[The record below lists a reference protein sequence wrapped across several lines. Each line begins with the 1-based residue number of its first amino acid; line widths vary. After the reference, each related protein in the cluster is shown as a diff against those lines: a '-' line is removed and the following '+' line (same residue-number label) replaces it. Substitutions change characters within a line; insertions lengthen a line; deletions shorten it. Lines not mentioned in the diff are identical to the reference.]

1 MWYVPVGGLVN
12 KTLSSISR
20 RFCSV
25 DIEVTSGL
33 SRRLCRTGI
42 SFLHHGLQSA
52 ILSYSQPQRPR
63 DYRLQFVEH
72 FWEVAVDYAWGLPL
86 IFLLIGSGLYFT
98 LAGRFL
104 PFRAIGHAIAI
115 LRGKYDKDND
125 PGEISHFQALTAA
138 LSATI
143 GMGNLSGVA
152 VALTLGGPGAIFWMW
167 VAGLVGMSTK
177 FFTCTLATM
186 YRKKDSK
193 GIDQGGPMYFLEV
206 GLGPAFKPL
215 AIMFAVCGMI
225 GCLALFQINQF
236 ASLLQEYNHVDSLW
250 TGLACMVLVGIVIVG
265 GIKRV
270 GQVTAKVVPAMFVI
284 YVVGA
289 LWIIIA
295 NYTLVDD
302 VILLIIKSA
311 FGGKALLGGGA
322 GVAMREVVVN
332 GVKRAAFSNEAGVGT
347 APMAHGAAKTKEP
360 IREGLIAMLGP
371 FLDTNLVCTMTAL
384 VIVIAGVDLAPG
396 TDGVVITTAA
406 FTKGLPGTFGQGLL
420 TVIIALFSISTMISY
435 SYYSVKCAKYLFGD
449 RVGSWWVWVYLISL
463 PAAAVWSQAMV
474 LNIIDTC
481 FALMAIPT
489 LTGALLLSPRVIAA
503 LKDYYHRMG
512 L

>member
-1 MWYVPVGGLVN
+1 
-12 KTLSSISR
+12 
-20 RFCSV
+20 
-25 DIEVTSGL
+25 
-33 SRRLCRTGI
+33 
-42 SFLHHGLQSA
+42 
-52 ILSYSQPQRPR
+52 
-63 DYRLQFVEH
+63 LQFFEH
-72 FWEVAVDYAWGLPL
+72 FWEIAVDYAWGLPL
-86 IFLLIGSGLYFT
+86 VFLLIGSGLYFT

-115 LRGKYDKDND
+115 LRGKYDKDDD
-125 PGEISHFQALTAA
+125 PGEISHFQALSSA

-167 VAGLVGMSTK
+167 IAGLVGMSTK

-186 YRKKDSK
+186 YRKKDSR
-193 GIDQGGPMYFLEV
+193 GIDQGGPMYYIEV
-206 GLGPAFKPL
+206 GLGRAFKPL
-215 AIMFAVCGMI
+215 AILFAICGMI

-236 ASLLQEYNHVDSLW
+236 AGLLEEYNGIDSLW
-250 TGLACMVLVGIVIVG
+250 TGIVCMVLVGMVIVG

-270 GQVTAKVVPAMFVI
+270 GQVTSKVVPAMFVI
-284 YVVGA
+284 YVIGA
-289 LWIIIA
+289 MWIILA
-295 NYTLVDD
+295 NITMVPD
-302 VILLIIKSA
+302 VLLSIVKSA
-311 FGGKALLGGGA
+311 FGSQAVLGGGA
-322 GVAMREVVVN
+322 GVAVREVLVN

-384 VIVIAGVDLAPG
+384 VIVIAGVDLTPG

-406 FTKGLPGTFGQGLL
+406 FTHGLPGTFGRWVL
-420 TVIIALFSISTMISY
+420 TTIIALFSISTMISY

-449 RVGSWWVWVYLISL
+449 RIGGQWVWIYLISL
-463 PAAAVWSQAMV
+463 PAAAVWSQGMV

-489 LTGALLLSPRVIAA
+489 LIGALLLSPRVVVA
-503 LKDYYHRMG
+503 LKDYYRRME